1 MSYTRVMLDMPLSN
15 RETAILGF
23 TYKMYT
29 EGCSLEPV
37 PWLTG
42 FSVVV
47 SSTPS
52 YRGDALLASKS
63 LDPAIVAVVS
73 DWEYRRLHGLSRSKN
88 NEAVACG
95 ALCRLFKTQQGRV
108 DSFKPPRTRPN
119 SRLRSDVFSR

>member
-15 RETAILGF
+15 LEATTLGF

-52 YRGDALLASKS
+52 NRGEVLLASKS
-63 LDPAIVAVVS
+63 PGPAIVAVVS
-73 DWEYRRLHGLSRSKN
+73 DWEYRRLHGLSSSKN
-88 NEAVACG
+88 NEAVACE
-95 ALCRLFKTQQGRV
+95 A
-108 DSFKPPRTRPN
+108 
-119 SRLRSDVFSR
+119 LRSYLRHNKGAWIA